1 MIRAVGYARRSTDMQ
16 ERSIPDQQAYVEKW
30 AKEHG
35 YEIVR
40 WFIDDAISG
49 TSTKGRNAFE
59 QLIST
64 AENGRDFETVL
75 CYDISRFS
83 RGGTNE
89 TGFYLHRLK
98 LAGVD
103 VVFTADGIPEGD
115 EGELIQGV
123 KSWQA
128 RQYSVKLA
136 RDSIRGQISNI
147 KERKSA
153 PGGPPPYGYDKQH
166 VTPDGKV
173 LRTLRW
179 MADGS
184 KQEFGP
190 DGKLVRVIP
199 SDVYVAKAKG
209 DIVRYTP
216 STPDRVTVIRRIFDL
231 CAKGY
236 GIKYT
241 AELLN
246 KEGVPS
252 MKGALWNP
260 SNIAMMLR
268 CPVYRGAIVY
278 NKRTSGALFGMDSDG
293 KLRPKKERGA
303 KLNPQN
309 DWMIVEDVHE
319 PLVSKETF
327 DAVTRMRAINRVRAG
342 KARSV
347 RRSLTSTLFVCS
359 RCKFSFTSVRDTRY
373 GDKYRKY
380 TCSGYHRYGKNVCQ
394 LYNIPGVPMDAFLL
408 STIREVIFRDHAN
421 TNKAIDAFLKAVL
434 SPTKASKQSP
444 DMERELEQLNRRI
457 KTTVG
462 MLADLSFDGIDDL
475 NKVLID
481 LKAKRDALVAKLA
494 TKQPKADGLLTER
507 ELRAWAKEQ
516 LQRLEEVAQKTT
528 VELPDR
534 QLVESYVDRIEVFP
548 ETKTGVIVMHADLRS
563 FFESS
568 STRVVGG
575 DDPQTDESARSVSQC
590 QQRESI
596 LAGAVLGL
604 AGPGQKISG
613 IMPCTVIRP
622 GDMADRILSRDHH
635 PQWQGERTRMVYQ
648 FPTEAKLWERYAEIR
663 AEGLRNED
671 GGVAATEFYRT
682 RQEAMDAGAVVA
694 WPVRFNYDELSAIQH
709 AMNLKYQDEAA
720 FWAEYQN
727 EPLPEV
733 QADENELTADQIAAK
748 LNGLPKG
755 RVPLG
760 CQHLTMFIDVQ
771 QKLLFYAICA
781 WAEEFS
787 GAVLEYGAWPDP
799 QRSYFSLRDV
809 TRTLSTVTPGTGL
822 EGAIYAGLQALT
834 ERQLARE
841 WHREDGA
848 SLRIERCLID
858 ANWGTSTDVVYQ
870 FCRQSPHAA
879 LLLPSHGRFVGASS
893 LPFAD
898 YKRRPGDRVGLNW
911 RIPGIMGKRAVR
923 HVSFD
928 TNFWKSFVFARL
940 AVAMADKGS
949 LALFGQKPEPHR
961 LFAEHMT
968 AEYRVRTE
976 GRGRTV
982 DEWKPRPGQP
992 DNHWLDGI
1000 VGCAVGASILGVKLM
1015 SHESGESSVS
1025 PTRIRLS
1032 ALQRRKAR

>member
-1 MIRAVGYARRSTDMQ
+1 M
-16 ERSIPDQQAYVEKW
+16 
-30 AKEHG
+30 
-35 YEIVR
+35 
-40 WFIDDAISG
+40 
-49 TSTKGRNAFE
+49 
-59 QLIST
+59 
-64 AENGRDFETVL
+64 
-75 CYDISRFS
+75 
-83 RGGTNE
+83 
-89 TGFYLHRLK
+89 
-98 LAGVD
+98 
-103 VVFTADGIPEGD
+103 
-115 EGELIQGV
+115 
-123 KSWQA
+123 KSWHA
-128 RQYSVKLA
+128 RQYSIKLA

-166 VTPDGKV
+166 LTPDGKV

-190 DGKLVRVIP
+190 DGKLVRAIP

-209 DIVRYTP
+209 DIVRYSP
-216 STPDRVTVIRRIFDL
+216 STPDRVAVIRRIFDL
-231 CAKGY
+231 CSKGY

-241 AELLN
+241 TEVLN
-246 KEGVPS
+246 NEGIPAMRGS
-252 MKGALWNP
+252 IWNP
-260 SNIAMMLR
+260 ANIAMMLR

-278 NKRTSGALFGMDSDG
+278 NKRTSGALFGMDVEG
-293 KLRPKKERGA
+293 KLRPKKERGT
-303 KLNPQN
+303 KLNPQA

-327 DAVTRMRAINRVRAG
+327 EAATRMRANNRERAG

-347 RRSLTSTLFVCS
+347 RRTMSSTLFVCK
-359 RCKFSFTSVRDTRY
+359 RCGYSFTTVRDPRC
-373 GDKYRKY
+373 GDQYRKY
-380 TCSGYHRYGKNVCQ
+380 TCAGYHRYGKGVCG
-394 LYNIPGVPMDAFLL
+394 LINIPGVPFDAFLL
-408 STIREVIFRDHAN
+408 ETIRKVIFKDRA
-421 TNKAIDAFLKAVL
+421 TMGKAIDAFVKSVL
-434 SPTKASKQSP
+434 APTAASKRSP

-462 MLADLSFDGIDDL
+462 MLADLSFEGLDDL
-475 NKVLID
+475 SKVLID
-481 LKAKRDALVAKLA
+481 LKAKRDALTAKLA
-494 TKQPKADGLLTER
+494 TRQSKPDGLPTER

-516 LQRLEEVAQKTT
+516 LQTLEELAQKTT
-528 VELPDR
+528 VDLPDR
-534 QLVESYVDRIEVFP
+534 QLVEAYVDRIEVFP
-548 ETKTGVIVMHADLRS
+548 DTKTGVIVMHADLRS

-575 DDPQTDESARSVSQC
+575 DDPQTDESARSISQC

-622 GDMADRILSRDHH
+622 GDMADRILNRDHH
-635 PQWQGERTRMVYQ
+635 PQWQGQRTRMVYS
-648 FPTEAKLWERYAEIR
+648 FPTDTKLWDRYAEIR

-671 GGVAATEFYRT
+671 GGVGATAFYR
-682 RQEAMDAGAVVA
+682 QHQLEMDAGSVIA

-709 AMNLKYQDEAA
+709 AMNLKLQDEAA

-771 QKLLFYAICA
+771 QKVLFYVICA

-787 GAVLEYGAWPDP
+787 GTVLEYGAWPDP

-809 TRTLSTVTPGTGL
+809 TKTLASVTPGTGL

-911 RIPGIMGKRAVR
+911 RIPGVMGKRAVR

-961 LFAEHMT
+961 LFAEHLT

-1000 VGCAVGASILGVKLM
+1000 VGCAVAASILGVSLLADDSVTRSVNTVRLKL
-1015 SHESGESSVS
+1015 SD
-1025 PTRIRLS
+1025 L
-1032 ALQRRKAR
+1032 RRRRRS